1 MGVFCRNGHSTVE
14 YQTLEEAIS
23 SDLVA
28 PSPLSSSMFFKLKQS
43 MTLDNA
49 SEKIVQEALD
59 AVIEGR
65 TVITIA
71 HRLSTIQNAHTIAV
85 LGQVKTA

>member
-1 MGVFCRNGHSTVE
+1 MGVFRRNGHSTVE

-28 PSPLSSSMFFKLKQS
+28 PSPLSSSRFFKLKQS

>member
-1 MGVFCRNGHSTVE
+1 M
-14 YQTLEEAIS
+14 I
-23 SDLVA
+23 
-28 PSPLSSSMFFKLKQS
+28 
-43 MTLDNA
+43 LDNA

-85 LGQVKTA
+85 LGQVKPA